1 MPNGFIFVK
10 PVYLI
15 VLSIQMFSGFCGSF
29 HLMTQKKK
37 KSLEDLVKLRA
48 LGGKTNTPREINGRT
63 VAMQEP
69 WGAGSG
75 PVVSKTE
82 ATEQIAA
89 NAQISACSLQTNIK
103 NQM

>member
-1 MPNGFIFVK
+1 M
-10 PVYLI
+10 
-15 VLSIQMFSGFCGSF
+15 
-29 HLMTQKKK
+29 
-37 KSLEDLVKLRA
+37 KLRA

-89 NAQISACSLQTNIK
+89 NAQISACSSQTNIK